1 LIQRQWSYSW
11 FQWTM
16 FGCSIVSAFLLFLM
30 TIRLFSFTSSDKT
43 NFLQNPVTGET
54 VNMKNVSPETRSPK
68 VVDNYIRKWVKST
81 YTWTGKTPSG
91 AIDTGDRGF
100 GVLVPSPFAVGM
112 MSLKA
117 PYRFDRMASFV
128 ASYKN
133 PAVGAPLDKFVSG
146 RLKASVGNSISIT
159 NLFEDRPGHWRCDLA
174 FAQIIKGGGKDF
186 PIIYSGK
193 FELDAIPP
201 ASNVWSK
208 KGSPYEDGAKE
219 LQAYGLTIT
228 FVE

>member
-1 LIQRQWSYSW
+1 
-11 FQWTM
+11 M

-117 PYRFDRMASFV
+117 PYR
-128 ASYKN
+128 
-133 PAVGAPLDKFVSG
+133 
-146 RLKASVGNSISIT
+146 